1 MVHTVK
7 WLFFNVTL
15 NFRFDLYS
23 LTPTGKEDEAGIK
36 KAAEKCMLNHSTHSL

>member
-1 MVHTVK
+1 MI
-7 WLFFNVTL
+7 L

-36 KAAEKCMLNHSTHSL
+36 MATDKCMLTH